1 MPPEWIAEKRAQR
14 KKALLISFG
23 IMSGSLA
30 ILLGLLHLLALGV
43 EKDSWTKMELVRPRR
58 GHARVETDVRV
69 FAQFGYWIRHHKIVS
84 WAFVIGVCGA
94 MYAIQR
100 ALRRRKPARK
110 YLHIAHAVIVVVAA
124 AVFAMIVIQT
134 TEIQHGIQ

>member
-23 IMSGSLA
+23 AMAASLA
-30 ILLGLLHLLALGV
+30 ILLGLLQILALDV

-58 GHARVETDVRV
+58 GHARVETDVRA
-69 FAQFGYWIRHHKIVS
+69 FAQFGWWIRHHKILS
-84 WAFVIGVCGA
+84 WGFVIGVCAA
-94 MYAIQR
+94 MYGVQS
-100 ALRRRKPARK
+100 LFRRRKAARK
-110 YLHIAHAVIVVVAA
+110 YLHVAHVVIVVVAA